1 MKKWIFLQVLVAFC
15 AFWLPQKSL
24 ANGIVVSNVR
34 MTNRDTSAGLNNA
47 ANHTFIRFNIS
58 WQNSWRMLYSTGI
71 NNRDAA
77 WVFVKFKVDGS
88 NEWRTAWLN
97 NTGHVSG
104 TWTGFSGAGPM
115 QFEPGLL
122 QPDSAFNATTN
133 PALGVFMYG
142 SGFYMGTAGANEV
155 QLRWNYG
162 AQGLADSTIVEMR
175 VFALEMAY
183 VPTVGFWLGTGGTE
197 RGSFTNGSWS
207 SGATI
212 PYRITTEGAI
222 TVGNAAGQL
231 WGRSSSGD
239 STIGAAGTLDAAFPK
254 GYRGFYAQ
262 KYEITQK
269 QWVDFFNTLT
279 AEQKVARDIT
289 GPSGKNSDALVN
301 RNNVSWTSGD
311 ATLPSDLYG
320 DVACNFLSWADVA
333 AYLDWSGL
341 RPMTELELEKLM
353 RGDRAPFPEEF
364 AWGSS
369 FAATSTYTIT
379 NPGAANEGI
388 EASTYTAVG
397 LVGNAAYSTTDAVGG
412 PLRAGI
418 FAANAL
424 STGRGTA
431 GAARYGAFETSGNVW
446 ERAVS
451 VSRAEG
457 RAFTGLHGNGL
468 LSPSGQANVAL
479 WPDSTAL
486 GASLRGGGFESP
498 VNEIMISDRSLA
510 GAINA
515 SRRLDFGGRGA
526 RTRVCTLPGGA
537 PDSVVVSIPP
547 FENILEMTTGGAIAG
562 EGYLWITPT
571 DWRVINGQGTD
582 KIFINVGTYPAII
595 RVVRMNE
602 CGAGTEMVLELLT
615 APTP

>member
-1 MKKWIFLQVLVAFC
+1 MKKWMFLTVLAAFLASC
-15 AFWLPQKSL
+15 LPQSVE

-34 MTNRDTSAGLNNA
+34 MTNRDTSAGPNNA

-122 QPDSAFNATTN
+122 QPDSAFNATAN
-133 PALGVFMYG
+133 PALGVFMFG
-142 SGFYMGTAGANEV
+142 SGFFMGAAGANEV

-175 VFALEMAY
+175 VFALEMTY
-183 VPTVGFWLGTGGTE
+183 VPTVGYWLGTGGTE
-197 RGSFTNGSWS
+197 KGSFTAGDWT
-207 SGATI
+207 SGPTI
-212 PYRITTEGAI
+212 PYRVNNESAI
-222 TVGNAAGQL
+222 TLGPSAGAL

-239 STIGAAGTLDAAFPK
+239 STIGTAGTLDAAFPK

-279 AEQKVARDIT
+279 PEQKTARDIT
-289 GPSGKNSDALVN
+289 GPAGKNSDALVN

-311 ATLPSDLYG
+311 ATLPGDLYG
-320 DVACNFLSWADVA
+320 DIACNFLSWADVA

-353 RGDRAPFPEEF
+353 RGDRAPFPDEF

-369 FAATSTYTIT
+369 FAAATTYTIT
-379 NPGAANEGI
+379 NAGASNEGI
-388 EASTYTAVG
+388 DTSTYVAAGV
-397 LVGNAAYSTTDAVGG
+397 VGNAAYDATDAAGG

-418 FAANAL
+418 FAANVK

-431 GAARYGAFETSGNVW
+431 GAARYGAFETSGNLW

-451 VSRAEG
+451 IGQAEG
-457 RAFTGLHGNGL
+457 RAFTGLHGNGV
-468 LSPSGQANVAL
+468 LSPTGQANVAN
-479 WPDSTAL
+479 WPDSTAT
-486 GASLRGGGFESP
+486 GAGLRAGGFESI
-498 VNEIMISDRSLA
+498 VGEIMISDRSLA
-510 GAINA
+510 AAVNPN
-515 SRRLDFGGRGA
+515 RRLDFGGRGA
-526 RTRVCTLPGGA
+526 RTRICTLPSGA
-537 PDSVVVSIPP
+537 PDSVEVSIPP

-571 DWRVINGQGTD
+571 DWRVINGQGTNN
-582 KIFINVGTYPAII
+582 IFINVGTYPAII

-602 CGAGTEMVLELLT
+602 CGAGAEMVLELLS

>member
-1 MKKWIFLQVLVAFC
+1 MKKLILLAVLAVFC
-15 AFWLPQKSL
+15 APWLPQKAL

-97 NTGHVSG
+97 NAGHLPG
-104 TWTGFSGAGPM
+104 TWTGIGGAGPM
-115 QFEPGLL
+115 QFEPGLV
-122 QPDSAFNATTN
+122 QPDSAFHVTDN
-133 PALGVFMYG
+133 PALGVFMFG
-142 SGFYMGTAGANEV
+142 SNFFMGTAGADEV

-175 VFALEMAY
+175 VFALEMTYA
-183 VPTVGFWLGTGGTE
+183 PTVGYWLGTGGTE
-197 RGSFTNGSWS
+197 NGSFTEGSWS

-212 PYRITTEGAI
+212 PYRVDSEGAI
-222 TVGNAAGQL
+222 TVGNASGQL

-239 STIGAAGTLDAAFPK
+239 STIGAAGSLAAAFPK
-254 GYRGFYAQ
+254 GYRGYYAQ

-289 GPSGKNSDALVN
+289 GPSGKNSDGLVN

-311 ATLPSDLYG
+311 ATLPGDLYG
-320 DVACNFLSWADVA
+320 DIACNFLNWADVA

-341 RPMTELELEKLM
+341 RPMTELEFEKLT
-353 RGDRAPFPEEF
+353 RGDRKGFPEEF

-369 FAATSTYTIT
+369 FAASTTYTIT
-379 NPGAANEGI
+379 NAGLATEGI
-388 EASTYTAVG
+388 DTATYVAAGV
-397 LVGNAAYSTTDAVGG
+397 VGNAAYDATDAAGG

-418 FAANAL
+418 FAANL
-424 STGRGTA
+424 KSTGRGTA

-451 VSRAEG
+451 VSQTEG
-457 RAFTGLHGNGL
+457 RAFTGLHGNGI
-468 LSPSGQANVAL
+468 LSPTGQADVAL

-486 GASLRGGGFESP
+486 GAGLRGGGFESA
-498 VNEIMISDRSLA
+498 VHEIMISDRSLA

-515 SRRLDFGGRGA
+515 NRRLDFGGRGV
-526 RTRVCTLPGGA
+526 RSRVCTLPAGA

-547 FENILEMTTGGAIAG
+547 FENILELTTGGAVAG

-571 DWRVINGQGTD
+571 DWRVINGQGTNN
-582 KIFINVGTYPAII
+582 IFINVGAYPATI